1 MAELDVTSSLGASG
15 GAGQPQA
22 ATPTPT
28 LENGDRLTRCE
39 FERRYA
45 VRPEIKKA
53 QLIEG
58 IVYMPSPV
66 SLVHAEAHAAIQSVL
81 TVYAA
86 FTAGVRVA
94 DNATVRLDLDN
105 EPQPDV
111 LLRIEPHAGGRS
123 RVSDAYLE
131 GAPELIVEVAA
142 GSASIDLH
150 DKLRAYRR
158 NGVQEYV
165 VWRIR
170 EPRID
175 GFELMDGDYR
185 SLPPDDHGVIHSW
198 VFPGLRLAA
207 GALLAGELAG
217 ALEELQNG
225 IDSAEHRQFRARLAE
240 TA

>member
-1 MAELDVTSSLGASG
+1 MAELDVTSSRGASG

-22 ATPTPT
+22 ATRTPA

-45 VRPEIKKA
+45 VRPEVKKA

-58 IVYMPSPV
+58 IVYLPSPV
-66 SLVHAEAHAAIQSVL
+66 GLVHAEAHAAIQSVL

-111 LLRIEPHAGGRS
+111 LLRIESRAGGRS

-142 GSASIDLH
+142 SSASIDLH

-165 VWRIR
+165 VWRTR
-170 EPRID
+170 EQRID
-175 GFELMDGDYR
+175 WFELVDGDYL
-185 SLPPDDHGVIHSW
+185 SLPPDDQGVIHSR
-198 VFPGLRLAA
+198 VFPGLPPPAH
-207 GALLAGELAG
+207 
-217 ALEELQNG
+217 
-225 IDSAEHRQFRARLAE
+225 S
-240 TA
+240 